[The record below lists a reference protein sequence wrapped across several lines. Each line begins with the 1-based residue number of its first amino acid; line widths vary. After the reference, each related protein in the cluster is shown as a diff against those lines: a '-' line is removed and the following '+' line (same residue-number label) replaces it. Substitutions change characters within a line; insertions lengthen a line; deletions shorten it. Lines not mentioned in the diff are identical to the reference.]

1 MASAILTIGGAKIAA
16 LADRALPGELYDGG
30 GEQIDRLL
38 HSSDNS
44 SDQACWI
51 TALARVVGPQVQ
63 CCQRGA
69 HTGPGAFEK
78 RGHAFGVK

>member
-16 LADRALPGELYDGG
+16 LADRALPGELGDGD
-30 GEQIDRLL
+30 GEQINRLL

-51 TALARVVGPQVQ
+51 TAVERLGDRLAEAYR
-63 CCQRGA
+63 
-69 HTGPGAFEK
+69 
-78 RGHAFGVK
+78 